1 MSERQPMSEPSA
13 SSKASRSGT
22 YRMPEVEQ
30 LIDRIT
36 DLIDQAR
43 PMPLSTSAMINKDE
57 ILDLLTEVRSRLPE
71 ELRAARWL
79 LKEREEFLEKVK
91 REGEDLLDEARGQA
105 ERMVQRTEV
114 VKAAEQR
121 GRQIVEKAE
130 ARARQMR
137 HEAEDFV
144 DTKLGSFEVA
154 LERVM
159 AQVAAGRE
167 KLQAVATPR
176 PEDDLGDVA
185 QFGAHGDERTE
196 FFDQDQD

>member
-1 MSERQPMSEPSA
+1 MSEPTEP
-13 SSKASRSGT
+13 SSRSRSG
-22 YRMPEVEQ
+22 YRLPEVEQ
-30 LIDRIT
+30 LLDRIV

-57 ILDLLTEVRSRLPE
+57 ILDLLNEVKIRMPE

-121 GRQIVEKAE
+121 GRQIVERAE

-144 DTKLGSFEVA
+144 DTKLGSFEAA
-154 LERVM
+154 LERIT
-159 AQVAAGRE
+159 AQVVAGRE

-176 PEDDLGDVA
+176 PEDDLSDVA

>member
-1 MSERQPMSEPSA
+1 MSTSEPTPA
-13 SSKASRSGT
+13 KATG
-22 YRMPEVEQ
+22 YKMPEVDQ
-30 LIDRIT
+30 LLDRIT

-57 ILDLLTEVRSRLPE
+57 ILDLLVEVRSRLPE

-91 REGEDLLDEARGQA
+91 REGEDLLEEARSQA

-130 ARARQMR
+130 TRARQMR

-144 DTKLGSFEVA
+144 DTKLGSFEIA
-154 LERVM
+154 LEKIQF
-159 AQVAAGRE
+159 QVASGRE
-167 KLQAVATPR
+167 KLQAVAKPK
-176 PEDDLGDVA
+176 PKAEDDLADVA

-196 FFDQDQD
+196 FFDQEQ

>member
-1 MSERQPMSEPSA
+1 
-13 SSKASRSGT
+13 
-22 YRMPEVEQ
+22 V
-30 LIDRIT
+30 T

-57 ILDLLTEVRSRLPE
+57 ILDLLAEVRSRLPE

-91 REGEDLLDEARGQA
+91 REGEDLLEEARSQA

-130 ARARQMR
+130 ARSRQMR

-144 DTKLGSFEVA
+144 DQKLGSFEIA
-154 LERVM
+154 LERVQ

-167 KLQAVATPR
+167 RLQAVATPQ
-176 PEDDLGDVA
+176 PKDDLADVA

-196 FFDQDQD
+196 FFDQAEE

>member
-1 MSERQPMSEPSA
+1 MAATEPT
-13 SSKASRSGT
+13 SKAANQ
-22 YRMPEVEQ
+22 YRLPEVEQ
-30 LIDRIT
+30 LLERVT

-43 PMPLSTSAMINKDE
+43 PMPLSTSVVINKDE
-57 ILDLLTEVRSRLPE
+57 ILDLLVEVRSRLPE

-79 LKEREEFLEKVK
+79 LKERDEFLEKVK

-130 ARARQMR
+130 TRARQMR

-144 DTKLGSFEVA
+144 DQKLGSFEIA
-154 LERVM
+154 LERIS

-167 KLQAVATPR
+167 KLQAAPA
-176 PEDDLGDVA
+176 PAAEDDLEDVA

-196 FFDQDQD
+196 FFDQDQ

>member
-1 MSERQPMSEPSA
+1 MSDLEPA
-13 SSKASRSGT
+13 ATPAASRPT
-22 YRMPEVEQ
+22 AHRIPEVEQ
-30 LIDRIT
+30 LLDRIT

-57 ILDLLTEVRSRLPE
+57 ILDLLTEVRARLPE

-79 LKEREEFLEKVK
+79 LKERDEFLEKVK

-130 ARARQMR
+130 ARSRQMR

-144 DTKLGSFEVA
+144 DTKLGSFEIA

-167 KLQAVATPR
+167 KLQAVARPR
-176 PEDDLGDVA
+176 PEDDLEDVA

-196 FFDQDQD
+196 FFDQDQT

>member
-1 MSERQPMSEPSA
+1 VSDATAPK
-13 SSKASRSGT
+13 SSTS
-22 YRMPEVEQ
+22 YRIPEVEQ
-30 LIDRIT
+30 LLDRVT
-36 DLIDQAR
+36 DLIDTAR

-57 ILDLLTEVRSRLPE
+57 ILDLLAEVRSRLPE

-91 REGEDLLDEARGQA
+91 REGEDLLEEARSQA

-130 ARARQMR
+130 ARSRQMR

-144 DTKLGSFEVA
+144 DQKLGSFEIA
-154 LERVM
+154 LERVQ

-167 KLQAVATPR
+167 RLQSVATPA
-176 PEDDLGDVA
+176 PQDDLEDVA

-196 FFDQDQD
+196 FFDQAEQ

>member
-1 MSERQPMSEPSA
+1 MTDAAAA
-13 SSKASRSGT
+13 SPPPRSGSS
-22 YRMPEVEQ
+22 YRIPEVEQ
-30 LIDRIT
+30 LLDRVT
-36 DLIDQAR
+36 DLIDTAR
-43 PMPLSTSAMINKDE
+43 PMPLSTSVVINKEE
-57 ILDLLTEVRSRLPE
+57 ILDLLAEVRSRLPE

-91 REGEDLLDEARGQA
+91 REGEDLLEEARSQA

-130 ARARQMR
+130 ARSRQMR

-144 DTKLGSFEVA
+144 DQKLGSFEIA
-154 LERVM
+154 LERVQ

-167 KLQAVATPR
+167 KLQSVSPPAAS
-176 PEDDLGDVA
+176 EQQDDLADVA

-196 FFDQDQD
+196 FFDQEQ

>member
-1 MSERQPMSEPSA
+1 MSDAAA
-13 SSKASRSGT
+13 SSAPRSGSS
-22 YRMPEVEQ
+22 YRIPEVEQ
-30 LIDRIT
+30 LLDRVT
-36 DLIDQAR
+36 DLIDTAR
-43 PMPLSTSAMINKDE
+43 PMPLSTSVVINKEE
-57 ILDLLTEVRSRLPE
+57 ILDLLAEVRSRLPE

-91 REGEDLLDEARGQA
+91 REGEDLLEEARSQA

-130 ARARQMR
+130 ARSRQMR

-144 DTKLGSFEVA
+144 DQKLGSFEIA
-154 LERVM
+154 LERVQ

-167 KLQAVATPR
+167 KLQSVSAPPAS
-176 PEDDLGDVA
+176 EQQDDLADVA

-196 FFDQDQD
+196 FFDQEQ

>member
-1 MSERQPMSEPSA
+1 MSTAEPTPA
-13 SSKASRSGT
+13 KATG
-22 YRMPEVEQ
+22 YKMPEVEQ

-36 DLIDQAR
+36 DLIDQSR
-43 PMPLSTSAMINKDE
+43 PMPLSTSSMINKDE
-57 ILDLLTEVRSRLPE
+57 ILDLLVEVRSRLPE

-91 REGEDLLDEARGQA
+91 REGEDLLEEARSQA

-130 ARARQMR
+130 TRARQMR

-144 DTKLGSFEVA
+144 DTKLGSFEIA
-154 LERVM
+154 LEKIQ
-159 AQVAAGRE
+159 AQVASGRE
-167 KLQAVATPR
+167 KLQAVATPKV
-176 PEDDLGDVA
+176 EDDLADVA

-196 FFDQDQD
+196 FFDQEH

>member
-1 MSERQPMSEPSA
+1 MSDPAREPA
-13 SSKASRSGT
+13 PKASTT
-22 YRMPEVEQ
+22 YRIPEVEQ
-30 LIDRIT
+30 LLDRVT

-57 ILDLLTEVRSRLPE
+57 ILDLLAEVRSRLPE

-91 REGEDLLDEARGQA
+91 REGEDLLEEARSQA

-130 ARARQMR
+130 ARLAADAARGR
-137 HEAEDFV
+137 GLRATRSSAASRSPSSGCRPRWPPV
-144 DTKLGSFEVA
+144 GSGSRRWPRRRRRTTWPTWSSSAPTATSAPSSSTKSTS
-154 LERVM
+154 R
-159 AQVAAGRE
+159 
-167 KLQAVATPR
+167 
-176 PEDDLGDVA
+176 
-185 QFGAHGDERTE
+185 
-196 FFDQDQD
+196 

>member
-1 MSERQPMSEPSA
+1 VTVAEEPDPQA
-13 SSKASRSGT
+13 TSRSGT
-22 YRMPEVEQ
+22 YRMPEVEA
-30 LIDRIT
+30 LLDRVT

-57 ILDLLTEVRSRLPE
+57 ILDLLVEVRSRLPE

-79 LKEREEFLEKVK
+79 LKEREEFLDKVK
-91 REGEDLLDEARGQA
+91 REGEDLLDEARSQA

-167 KLQAVATPR
+167 KLQAVAR
-176 PEDDLGDVA
+176 PQQEDLEDVA

>member
-1 MSERQPMSEPSA
+1 MAVADNTGERSNP
-13 SSKASRSGT
+13 
-22 YRMPEVEQ
+22 YRLPEVEA
-30 LIDRIT
+30 LIDRVT

-43 PMPLSTSAMINKDE
+43 PMPLSTSVVINKDE
-57 ILDLLTEVRSRLPE
+57 ILDLLVEVRSRLPE

-91 REGEDLLDEARGQA
+91 REGEDVLEEARSQA

-130 ARARQMR
+130 TRARQMR

-144 DTKLGSFEVA
+144 DQKLGSFEIA
-154 LERVM
+154 LERVQ
-159 AQVAAGRE
+159 AQVAQGRE
-167 KLQAVATPR
+167 RLQSVATPR
-176 PEDDLGDVA
+176 PQEDDLADVA

-196 FFDQDQD
+196 FFDQDT

>member
-1 MSERQPMSEPSA
+1 MTDAAAA
-13 SSKASRSGT
+13 SSAPRSGSS
-22 YRMPEVEQ
+22 YRIPEVEQ
-30 LIDRIT
+30 LLDRVT
-36 DLIDQAR
+36 DLIDTAR
-43 PMPLSTSAMINKDE
+43 PMPLSTSVVINKEE
-57 ILDLLTEVRSRLPE
+57 ILDLLAEVRSRLPE

-91 REGEDLLDEARGQA
+91 REGEDLLEEARSQA

-114 VKAAEQR
+114 VKAAEMK

-130 ARARQMR
+130 ARSRQMR

-144 DTKLGSFEVA
+144 DQKLGSFEIA
-154 LERVM
+154 LERVQ

-167 KLQAVATPR
+167 KLQAVSTP
-176 PEDDLGDVA
+176 PPKEQDDLADVA

-196 FFDQDQD
+196 FFDQEQ

>member
-1 MSERQPMSEPSA
+1 MSDAPAAAP
-13 SSKASRSGT
+13 RSGSS
-22 YRMPEVEQ
+22 YRIPEVEQ
-30 LIDRIT
+30 LLDRVT
-36 DLIDQAR
+36 DLIDSAR
-43 PMPLSTSAMINKDE
+43 PMPLSTSVVINKEE
-57 ILDLLTEVRSRLPE
+57 ILDLLAEVRSRLPE

-79 LKEREEFLEKVK
+79 LKEREEFLDKVK
-91 REGEDLLDEARGQA
+91 REGEDLLEEARSQA

-130 ARARQMR
+130 ARSRQMR

-144 DTKLGSFEVA
+144 DQKLGSFEIA
-154 LERVM
+154 LERVQ

-167 KLQAVATPR
+167 KLQAVAAPA
-176 PEDDLGDVA
+176 PQQQDDLADVA

-196 FFDQDQD
+196 FFDQAEE

>member
-1 MSERQPMSEPSA
+1 VSDAAAAP
-13 SSKASRSGT
+13 KASNT
-22 YRMPEVEQ
+22 YRIPEVEQ
-30 LIDRIT
+30 LLDRVT
-36 DLIDQAR
+36 DLIDAAR

-57 ILDLLTEVRSRLPE
+57 ILDLLAEVRSRLPE

-91 REGEDLLDEARGQA
+91 REGEDLLEEARSQA

-130 ARARQMR
+130 ARSRQMR

-144 DTKLGSFEVA
+144 DQKLGSFEIA
-154 LERVM
+154 LERVQ

-167 KLQAVATPR
+167 KLQSVAAPTPQ
-176 PEDDLGDVA
+176 DDLADVA

-196 FFDQDQD
+196 FFDQAED

>member
-1 MSERQPMSEPSA
+1 MSDAAAAPKSG
-13 SSKASRSGT
+13 SS
-22 YRMPEVEQ
+22 YRIPEIEQ
-30 LIDRIT
+30 LLDRVT
-36 DLIDQAR
+36 DLIDTAR
-43 PMPLSTSAMINKDE
+43 PMPLSTSVVINKEE
-57 ILDLLTEVRSRLPE
+57 ILDLLAEVRSRLPE

-91 REGEDLLDEARGQA
+91 REGEDLLEEARSQA

-130 ARARQMR
+130 ARSRQMR

-144 DTKLGSFEVA
+144 DQKLGSFEIA
-154 LERVM
+154 LERVQ

-167 KLQAVATPR
+167 KLQSVQAPAAPQ
-176 PEDDLGDVA
+176 DDLADVA

-196 FFDQDQD
+196 FFDQAEQ

>member
-1 MSERQPMSEPSA
+1 MSATEPA
-13 SSKASRSGT
+13 KATG
-22 YRMPEVEQ
+22 YKMPEVEQ

-36 DLIDQAR
+36 DLIDQSR
-43 PMPLSTSAMINKDE
+43 PMPLSTSSMINKDE
-57 ILDLLTEVRSRLPE
+57 ILDLLVEVRSRLPE

-91 REGEDLLDEARGQA
+91 REGEDLLEEARSQA

-130 ARARQMR
+130 TRARQMR

-144 DTKLGSFEVA
+144 DTKLGSFEIA
-154 LERVM
+154 LEKIQ
-159 AQVAAGRE
+159 AQVASGRE
-167 KLQAVATPR
+167 KL
-176 PEDDLGDVA
+176 
-185 QFGAHGDERTE
+185 
-196 FFDQDQD
+196 